1 MKFTRDKW
9 QVTSDKNHRTCGLK
23 NLVTRHPSPVTQSAF
38 TLIEIMVAIA
48 IFMLVV
54 AAVYSTWIVVLKSSQ
69 VGMKAAAQIQRQRIA
84 VRTIEDSLTC
94 IQSFQASMQYY
105 SFVVQNG
112 DQPEL
117 SFTARLPDNFPRS
130 GRFVQPGTGRDFPV
144 RRLDFTVEAPP
155 AYLGYDNSEKDLV
168 LRQNPILMDMDPT
181 EQSTP
186 LVLARNVKDFTVECW
201 DTNQQEWATEWDDTN
216 SIPPAIR
223 VTLTLDGPDA
233 PALPITRFIAVP
245 SATMPAIVQTPAPVG
260 GGAGSNPRPGLMPS
274 VPTRM

>member
-1 MKFTRDKW
+1 MKFTSDKW
-9 QVTSDKNHRTCGLK
+9 QVTSDKNHRPCGLK
-23 NLVTRHPSPVTQSAF
+23 NLVTRHPSPATQSAF

-117 SFTARLPDNFPRS
+117 SFTARLPDIFPRA
-130 GRFVQPGTGRDFPV
+130 GRFVNPATGKNFPV
-144 RRLDFTVEAPP
+144 RRLTFTVESAP
-155 AYLGYDNSEKDLV
+155 AYLGYDSSEKDLV

-223 VTLTLDGPDA
+223 ITLTLDGPDA

-260 GGAGSNPRPGLMPS
+260 GFGGSNPRPGLMPS